1 MTYQAF
7 PEPERSSMA
16 RKPKTQPSPEAV
28 TATPA
33 EELAGMNE
41 TPTPARRGRKQKADT
56 SSPALPSVMLNDD
69 TATTDAEADADEAV
83 PLDAPRRRGSNRKS
97 ASPETATTAPP
108 RREQTKRGRG
118 RTFRQLDAE
127 TTPDPVEQNA
137 QETGPVSRPEA
148 AASADPVQS
157 DAGPG
162 RLSDDLQQPLPGL
175 DVPSSTKPA
184 AHWDRATDTVQ
195 FDWPAI
201 ERTAAE
207 DGPNQGM
214 AKLLVAARAEGANS
228 RWPL

>member
-1 MTYQAF
+1 
-7 PEPERSSMA
+7 MA
-16 RKPKTQPSPEAV
+16 RKPKTQPSPEAA

-41 TPTPARRGRKQKADT
+41 TPTPARRGRKLKADA
-56 SSPALPSVMLNDD
+56 SSPALPSMMLNDNA
-69 TATTDAEADADEAV
+69 ATNGVEAAADEAV

-97 ASPETATTAPP
+97 ASSETAMAAPL
-108 RREQTKRGRG
+108 RGEQTKRGRG
-118 RTFRQLDAE
+118 RTSRQLDAE

-137 QETGPVSRPEA
+137 QDAGQVSQPEA
-148 AASADPVQS
+148 AASADPVRS

-214 AKLLVAARAEGANS
+214 AKLLIAARAEGADS

>member
-1 MTYQAF
+1 
-7 PEPERSSMA
+7 MA
-16 RKPKTQPSPEAV
+16 RKPKTPPVSEAT

-33 EELAGMNE
+33 EELAAVNE
-41 TPTPARRGRKQKADT
+41 APTPARRGRKPKADT
-56 SSPALPSVMLNDD
+56 SSPALPSMMLNDD
-69 TATTDAEADADEAV
+69 AATTDAEADADEAV
-83 PLDAPRRRGSNRKS
+83 PLDAPRRRGSNRK
-97 ASPETATTAPP
+97 PTPPAPAAAAP
-108 RREQTKRGRG
+108 LRGEQTKRGRG
-118 RTFRQLDAE
+118 RTSRQLDAE
-127 TTPDPVEQNA
+127 TTPDPIEQNA
-137 QETGPVSRPEA
+137 QDAGQVSQPEA
-148 AASADPVQS
+148 AASADPVRS

-175 DVPSSTKPA
+175 DAPSFTKPA

-195 FDWPAI
+195 FNWPEI

>member
-1 MTYQAF
+1 
-7 PEPERSSMA
+7 MA
-16 RKPKTQPSPEAV
+16 RKPKTQPSPEAG

-56 SSPALPSVMLNDD
+56 SSPALPSMMLNDD
-69 TATTDAEADADEAV
+69 AATNDVEAAVDEAV
-83 PLDAPRRRGSNRKS
+83 PVDASRRRGSNRKPTP
-97 ASPETATTAPP
+97 PETAAVAPL
-108 RREQTKRGRG
+108 RRKQTKRGRG
-118 RTFRQLDAE
+118 RTSRQHDAE

-137 QETGPVSRPEA
+137 QDAQDAQDAQNAQETGQVSQPEA

-162 RLSDDLQQPLPGL
+162 RLSDDVQQPLPGL
-175 DVPSSTKPA
+175 DASSSTKPA

-195 FDWPAI
+195 FDWPEI

>member
-1 MTYQAF
+1 
-7 PEPERSSMA
+7 MA
-16 RKPKTQPSPEAV
+16 RKPKTQPSPEAA

-33 EELAGMNE
+33 EELAAVNE
-41 TPTPARRGRKQKADT
+41 APTPARRGRKQKADT

-69 TATTDAEADADEAV
+69 TATNDAEADVAEAV

-97 ASPETATTAPP
+97 TPPETAAAAPL
-108 RREQTKRGRG
+108 RGEQTKRGRG
-118 RTFRQLDAE
+118 RTSRQLDAE

-137 QETGPVSRPEA
+137 QETGPESRPEA

-175 DVPSSTKPA
+175 DAPSSTKPA

>member
-1 MTYQAF
+1 
-7 PEPERSSMA
+7 MA
-16 RKPKTQPSPEAV
+16 RKPKTQPSPEAA

-41 TPTPARRGRKQKADT
+41 TPIPARRGRKPKAAPP
-56 SSPALPSVMLNDD
+56 SPALPSMMHNDD
-69 TATTDAEADADEAV
+69 AATNDVEADADEAV

-97 ASPETATTAPP
+97 ASPETAAAAPL
-108 RREQTKRGRG
+108 RGEQTKRGRG
-118 RTFRQLDAE
+118 RTARQLDAE

-137 QETGPVSRPEA
+137 QDAGQVSQPEA
-148 AASADPVQS
+148 AASADPVRS

-162 RLSDDLQQPLPGL
+162 RLSDDLQQPLPGR

-195 FDWPAI
+195 FNWPEI

>member
-1 MTYQAF
+1 
-7 PEPERSSMA
+7 MA
-16 RKPKTQPSPEAV
+16 RKPKTQLGPEAA

-33 EELAGMNE
+33 EELAAMNE
-41 TPTPARRGRKQKADT
+41 TPTPARRGRRQKTDT
-56 SSPALPSVMLNDD
+56 SSPALPSVVLNDD
-69 TATTDAEADADEAV
+69 AATNGVEADVDDAV
-83 PLDAPRRRGSNRKS
+83 PVDASRRRGSNRKS
-97 ASPETATTAPP
+97 ASPETATAAPL
-108 RREQTKRGRG
+108 RREQTKPGRG
-118 RTFRQLDAE
+118 RTPRQLDAE

-137 QETGPVSRPEA
+137 QDAQDAGQVSQPEA
-148 AASADPVQS
+148 AASADPVRS

-195 FDWPAI
+195 FDRPAI

-214 AKLLVAARAEGANS
+214 AKLLVAARAEGADS